1 MMKGYRSR
9 LWAKLSRKWKPFR
22 SNHETSTSGRAMAT
36 VLEPKQ
42 LDNPEH
48 QTTEVKRLQHPE
60 IDQENPDMSRPEVS
74 EGKNKDKGVPEQ
86 LPDETVEEME
96 ISPKFTIFPQF
107 PPEIRQKIWR
117 LACCE
122 PRVVEIHIYEN
133 EILKWVED
141 RRWETETSRKSY
153 NLHSMTRCPPLLQT
167 SRESRDIALSTYTT
181 NNSRS
186 GQLSLWKNFDFDT
199 AYLGRQF
206 LSYFK
211 ENPRRWGGSI
221 LRLWQPQE
229 ASSQNTPPREVLTL
243 PLPTSRF
250 PVFNPRNHRSVAVDA
265 ASMMHSTQGYL
276 DRNKDIYR
284 KMVGTLCHSL
294 WECLKVLMDFENVE
308 EIILVLNKDFCEKPD
323 LSGTIHLMEMDL
335 PDSTPMQILRQ
346 QAISVLE
353 AHLEMLKEWY
363 SKAGQPPVHPDSW
376 YCNGSRAMPNIKIMC
391 IPHRGC
397 KEPDIPESRQWET
410 LLDVPIPE

>member
-9 LWAKLSRKWKPFR
+9 LWGKLSRKWKPFR
-22 SNHETSTSGRAMAT
+22 SNHKTSTSERAMAT

-60 IDQENPDMSRPEVS
+60 TDQQNLDMSRLELS
-74 EGKNKDKGVPEQ
+74 EGENKDKGVPEQ

-96 ISPKFTIFPQF
+96 ISPKFTIFPRF

-117 LACCE
+117 LACYE

-133 EILKWVED
+133 EILNWVED
-141 RRWETETSRKSY
+141 RRWETETNRKSY
-153 NLHSMTRCPPLLQT
+153 NLHSMTRCPPLLLT
-167 SRESRDIALSTYTT
+167 SRESRDIALSTYT
-181 NNSRS
+181 NNRRS
-186 GQLSLWKNFDFDT
+186 GQRSLWKNFDFDT

-211 ENPRRWGGSI
+211 ENPRRWGDSI

-229 ASSQNTPPREVLTL
+229 SSSQSTESREVLTL
-243 PLPTSRF
+243 PLPTLRF

-294 WECLKVLMDFENVE
+294 WECLKVLIDFENVE
-308 EIILVLNKDFCEKPD
+308 EIILVLNKDFCDDPD
-323 LSGTIHLMEMDL
+323 LSGSIHLKEMDAV
-335 PDSTPMQILRQ
+335 DNTPLQILRQ

-353 AHLEMLKEWY
+353 GHLQNLKKWH
-363 SKAGQPPVHPDSW
+363 STPMHSDGW

-391 IPHRGC
+391 IPHRGRN
-397 KEPDIPESRQWET
+397 EPAIPESRRWET
-410 LLDVPIPE
+410 LLDVPISE